1 MGILWLSQVV
11 RVSKGVDMRFRSTN
25 GNAFDQ
31 GIWKMS
37 VAQSRLSL
45 WNPMDCSLPVSSVG
59 GIFQARILKWVAIPF
74 SMESSWLRDR
84 IWVSRIASR
93 FFTIWA
99 TREAH
104 LFLTTTLKG
113 RNYYPCLV
121 SQMKKL
127 ELREVR
133 RSACTP
139 KLTLAELRFDPK
151 QSDSPA
157 CDFNQCV
164 DCLESESEIAQSC
177 SDSLRPPG
185 Q

>member
-1 MGILWLSQVV
+1 MHYLLE
-11 RVSKGVDMRFRSTN
+11 
-25 GNAFDQ
+25 
-31 GIWKMS
+31 
-37 VAQSRLSL
+37 
-45 WNPMDCSLPVSSVG
+45 
-59 GIFQARILKWVAIPF
+59 WVAIPLF
-74 SMESSWLRDR
+74 RGSSRPRNLT
-84 IWVSRIASR
+84 WVSCTAGR

-104 LFLTTTLKG
+104 LFLTTTLKD
-113 RNYYPCLV
+113 RNYYSCLV

-139 KLTLAELRFDPK
+139 KLTLAELRFDPR

-164 DCLESESEIAQSC
+164 DCLESESEVAQSC
-177 SDSLRPPG
+177 PTLCDPMGGNLPGSMVHGIFQARIVEWATISFSRGSSQPRDWTQVSCIADRRFTVWAVDCLRG
-185 Q
+185 VQ